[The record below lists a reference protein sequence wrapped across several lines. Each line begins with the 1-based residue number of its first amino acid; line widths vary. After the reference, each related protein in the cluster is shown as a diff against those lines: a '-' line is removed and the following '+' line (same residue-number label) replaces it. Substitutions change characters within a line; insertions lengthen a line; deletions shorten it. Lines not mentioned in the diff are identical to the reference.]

1 LRLLVF
7 LLLLLMVFMGVAA
20 YELQRRGLLTR
31 ETYDRF
37 VEFRTETQE
46 STTLLVE
53 PVGLAASIQERRQ
66 ELREETDGLS
76 RLNARIESQR
86 KELEVLIEQRLEE
99 LRAGAPAARI
109 PGSEHGSESA
119 ALSKEMAL
127 LVRMYES
134 MPPEQAAA
142 VLDNMPESTVAQ
154 ILLQMRGRQAA
165 QVMGALNADKA
176 AEVSKLLTAEDGVKK
191 LAKPVTVEAPG

>member
-37 VEFRTETQE
+37 VEFRAETQE

-99 LRAGAPAARI
+99 LRAGASAARI
-109 PGSEHGSESA
+109 PGSGHGPESA

-127 LVRMYES
+127 LVRMYEN

-176 AEVSKLLTAEDGVKK
+176 AEVSKLLTAEDGVRK
-191 LAKPVTVEAPG
+191 LAKPATVEAPG

>member
-1 LRLLVF
+1 MRLLVF

-31 ETYDRF
+31 ETYGRF
-37 VEFRTETQE
+37 VEFRAETQE

-86 KELEVLIEQRLEE
+86 KELEALIKE
-99 LRAGAPAARI
+99 LRAGASAARI
-109 PGSEHGSESA
+109 PGSEHGPESA

-127 LVRMYES
+127 LVRMYEN

-142 VLDNMPESTVAQ
+142 VLDNMPGSTVAQ

-165 QVMGALNADKA
+165 QVMGALSADKA

-191 LAKPVTVEAPG
+191 LAKPATVEAPG

>member
-1 LRLLVF
+1 MRLLVF

-37 VEFRTETQE
+37 VEFRAETQE
-46 STTLLVE
+46 SAAPFVE
-53 PVGLAASIQERRQ
+53 PVGLAASIQEHRQ
-66 ELREETDGLS
+66 ELREETDGLR

-86 KELEVLIEQRLEE
+86 KELEALIKE
-99 LRAGAPAARI
+99 LRAGASAARI
-109 PGSEHGSESA
+109 PGSEHGPESA

-127 LVRMYES
+127 LVRMYEN

-142 VLDNMPESTVAQ
+142 VLDNMPGSTVAQ

-165 QVMGALNADKA
+165 QVMGALSADKA

-191 LAKPVTVEAPG
+191 LAKPATVEAPG

>member
-37 VEFRTETQE
+37 VEFRAETQE

-99 LRAGAPAARI
+99 LRAGASAARI
-109 PGSEHGSESA
+109 PGSGHGPESA

-127 LVRMYES
+127 LVRMYEN

-142 VLDNMPESTVAQ
+142 VLDNMPGSTVAQ

-191 LAKPVTVEAPG
+191 LAKPATVEAPG

>member
-31 ETYDRF
+31 ETYGRF
-37 VEFRTETQE
+37 VEFRAETQE

-66 ELREETDGLS
+66 ELREETDGLR

-86 KELEVLIEQRLEE
+86 KELEVLIEE

-109 PGSEHGSESA
+109 PGSEHGPESA

-127 LVRMYES
+127 LVRMYEN

-142 VLDNMPESTVAQ
+142 VLDNMPGSTVAQ

-165 QVMGALNADKA
+165 QVMGALSADKA

-191 LAKPVTVEAPG
+191 LAKPATVEAPG

>member
-37 VEFRTETQE
+37 VESRSETQE

-76 RLNARIESQR
+76 RLNAGPGRLL
-86 KELEVLIEQRLEE
+86 LEFPGPDMGRSPPLS
-99 LRAGAPAARI
+99 ARRW
-109 PGSEHGSESA
+109 
-119 ALSKEMAL
+119 LCW
-127 LVRMYES
+127 
-134 MPPEQAAA
+134 
-142 VLDNMPESTVAQ
+142 
-154 ILLQMRGRQAA
+154 
-165 QVMGALNADKA
+165 
-176 AEVSKLLTAEDGVKK
+176 
-191 LAKPVTVEAPG
+191 

>member
-37 VEFRTETQE
+37 VEFRAETQE

-99 LRAGAPAARI
+99 LRAGASAARI
-109 PGSEHGSESA
+109 PGSGHGPESA

-127 LVRMYES
+127 LVRMYEN

-142 VLDNMPESTVAQ
+142 VLDNMPGSTVAQ

-176 AEVSKLLTAEDGVKK
+176 AEVSKLLTAEDGVRK
-191 LAKPVTVEAPG
+191 LAKPATVEAPG